1 MKTIMIADDE
11 QDILEILAF
20 VLDAQGYE
28 VATAA
33 NGNEAYALLQIRHID
48 LIISDYMM
56 PGMDGIELLAK
67 VRNHPEHHGLPF
79 ILISAF
85 PCGVSD
91 DSIRVLSKPF
101 DIERLLGEVAEAL

>member
-11 QDILEILAF
+11 HDILEVLSF
-20 VLDAQGYE
+20 VLASQGYQ

-33 NGNEAYALLQIRHID
+33 NGNQAYEILQSRHID

-56 PGMDGIELLAK
+56 PGMNGIELHAK
-67 VRNHPEHHGLPF
+67 VRNHPELYTLPF

-101 DIERLLGEVAEAL
+101 DIEHLLGEVAEAL